1 MTTGNSFTPTL
12 FLSPSLTLCARR
24 DALVIIFLSNNLFL
38 SVESFFKINYYI
50 NRNSNITKYHD
61 NNNYFIII
69 KYYFIYYDNIIYINN
84 TNT

>member
-1 MTTGNSFTPTL
+1 MYFYM
-12 FLSPSLTLCARR
+12 CARH
-24 DALVIIFLSNNLFL
+24 DVLVIIFLSNYLFL

-69 KYYFIYYDNIIYINN
+69 KNNYFIIVKYYFIYYDNNIYINN